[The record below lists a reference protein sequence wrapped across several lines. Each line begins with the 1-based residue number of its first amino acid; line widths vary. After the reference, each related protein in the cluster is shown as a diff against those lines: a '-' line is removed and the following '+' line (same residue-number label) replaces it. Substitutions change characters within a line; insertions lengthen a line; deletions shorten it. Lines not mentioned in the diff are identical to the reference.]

1 MKKVSLFFLGFI
13 VTVSVGISLL
23 SFFVSSKKAV
33 VLSPSLMDVNPASA
47 SELGTSIPSPYVVY
61 EALSLESIF
70 SANRYKKTDEDVTIV
85 ATGDVIPAR
94 VTNSKIVAKGVD
106 YPFAKIDSLLKG
118 SDLSVINL
126 ESPLLK
132 NCQTTVEGMSFC
144 GAAGFA
150 AAMKRHG
157 VGLATLENNHIG
169 NQGIQGITETKNQL
183 AAQGIPFARYDQPF
197 ITTIKGEKFG
207 FLPVNGVGIAIDRVL
222 LASRISL
229 LRPKVDVLIV
239 CVHWGKEYTYDPVAA
254 PGIAPDDP
262 QEIAH
267 IMIDSGADVVLG
279 NHPHWVQ
286 GVELYKEG
294 FISYAHGNFIFD
306 QEWSQ
311 ETKKG
316 VVGSYTFAHG
326 KLVAVHFT
334 PIIIEDY
341 SQPREAT
348 LEEGSA
354 ILDLMR
360 QSSIRIGNR

>member
-13 VTVSVGISLL
+13 ITVSVGITLL
-23 SFFVSSKKAV
+23 SFFASSKKTAL
-33 VLSPSLMDVNPASA
+33 LSPSLTDINPASA
-47 SELGTSIPSPYVVY
+47 SELGTPIPSPYVVY
-61 EALSLESIF
+61 EPLSMDTIF
-70 SANRYKKTDEDVTIV
+70 SASRYKKTDEDVTII

-94 VTNSKIVAKGVD
+94 VTNSKIVSKGAD
-106 YPFAKIDSLLKG
+106 YPFEKIDSLLKSG
-118 SDLSVINL
+118 DLSVINL

-132 NCQTTVEGMSFC
+132 NCQTTLEGMSFC
-144 GAAGFA
+144 GTAGFA

-169 NQGIQGITETKNQL
+169 NQGIQGITETKNLL
-183 AAQGIPFARYDQPF
+183 AEQGIPFARYDEPF
-197 ITTIKGEKFG
+197 ITTIKGVKFG
-207 FLPVNGVGIAIDRVL
+207 FLPINGVGSAIDRTL
-222 LASRISL
+222 LASRISS

-239 CVHWGKEYTYDPVAA
+239 CVHWGKEYTYDPVSA

-267 IMIDSGADVVLG
+267 LMIDSGADVVFG

-311 ETKKG
+311 ETKEG
-316 VVGSYTFAHG
+316 AVGSYTFAHG

-334 PIIIEDY
+334 PIVIEDY
-341 SQPREAT
+341 SQPREASA
-348 LEEGSA
+348 EEGNK
-354 ILDLMR
+354 ILDAMK
-360 QSSIRIGNR
+360 QSSIRLGNR